1 MIQDLAL
8 WLALAGLALLMLDP
22 RRTTS
27 TARGLSVTGGSV
39 SIDASNP
46 VETRTVWR
54 YDGPA
59 GPYIYDKPPI
69 GGVFPSTWEIIYLE
83 PGRLYS
89 HRVSRE
95 WMGGFKGIDVAQY
108 DRWWVPVIATA
119 QEQQA
124 ARCVEV
130 IVFFREPQLKTTA

>member
-1 MIQDLAL
+1 MQDLAL
-8 WLALAGLALLMLDP
+8 WLAIAGLALLMLDP
-22 RRTTS
+22 RRRTS
-27 TARGLSVTGGSV
+27 TAGGLSVTGGSV

-69 GGVFPSTWEIIYLE
+69 GGVFPSTFEMIYLE

-89 HRVSRE
+89 KRVSRQ
-95 WMGGFKGIDVAQY
+95 WMGRFRGIDVTQY
-108 DRWWVPVIATA
+108 DRWWVTVIATA

-130 IVFFREPQLKTTA
+130 IEYFQEPELPKTP